1 MGRKL
6 DKAFGSDERG
16 SDVSKVKVNT
26 KGEPRVRCRF
36 RRQMPGAEGSQVRN
50 LGLWQARQIHREK
63 KETLRISREV
73 SEASLCLLKQK

>member
-16 SDVSKVKVNT
+16 SDVSKV